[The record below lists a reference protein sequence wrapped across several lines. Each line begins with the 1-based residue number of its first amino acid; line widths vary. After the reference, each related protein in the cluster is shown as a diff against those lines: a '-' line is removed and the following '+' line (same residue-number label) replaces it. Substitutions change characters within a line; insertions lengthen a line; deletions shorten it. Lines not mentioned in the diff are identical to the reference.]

1 MKNVWRKYKEYFWWN
16 DSADMHIKIRKKK
29 KIFFL
34 LRLFFLD
41 KSKFFKY
48 K

>member
-29 KIFFL
+29 NQNFLNINKII
-34 LRLFFLD
+34 
-41 KSKFFKY
+41 
-48 K
+48 